1 MFSPVSI
8 SAAKNIDRD
17 HSADAASDTIQLRN
31 APARA
36 KADSVA

>member
-1 MFSPVSI
+1 MFAPVWI
-8 SAAKNIDRD
+8 FCGGEYDRD
-17 HSADAASDTIQLRN
+17 TTARPLSDAIQLRK